1 MSISGFRLLGQGIW
15 PTLKKDQGRL
25 FPGADRPGQARL
37 CRAMAVGLKTSG
49 HEAQGPWA
57 HGSFI
62 THETRG
68 NASAK
73 EIFTVESKE
82 EETRANAGLASLNL
96 PLSSSGLSVYPH

>member
-68 NASAK
+68 NASAE
-73 EIFTVESKE
+73 EITE
-82 EETRANAGLASLNL
+82 EWGGAEMAKARERNIEVKYFLG
-96 PLSSSGLSVYPH
+96 GQFWGMV